1 MVIKISCKYI
11 KDNAFDITVGQETHT
26 ITHENNQA
34 VFKLSESK
42 NYNIEICKKY
52 CKSNHSFNNI
62 LIFFFTMILQ
72 GIFNILLFNTDSK
85 WYNKLSPYIIKTN
98 FNIFI
103 DKDTDLE
110 FIYNEGYF
118 YYDRKTKK
126 LPTISWIDGDNIV
139 LVKTEYTIDK
149 VNLTNAYCKY
159 VKKFI
164 SCASVCELIFLLLI
178 LLAVSYNNFTAAIIC
193 CILFVLVIIIQ
204 IIVFKKEFMR
214 LKKIGDVL

>member
-42 NYNIEICKKY
+42 NYNIEICKKS
-52 CKSNHSFNNI
+52 CKSNHSFSNI

-72 GIFNILLFNTDSK
+72 GIFNILLMNTDSK

-98 FNIFI
+98 FNVFV

-126 LPTISWIDGDNIV
+126 YP
-139 LVKTEYTIDK
+139 
-149 VNLTNAYCKY
+149 
-159 VKKFI
+159 
-164 SCASVCELIFLLLI
+164 
-178 LLAVSYNNFTAAIIC
+178 
-193 CILFVLVIIIQ
+193 
-204 IIVFKKEFMR
+204 R
-214 LKKIGDVL
+214 